1 MKHASVQTQLIARL
15 LIILTGFGILLF
27 FSLNLFLR
35 SLMETEMI
43 DKGRLIFANLL
54 AVQTYVRETLRPA
67 MYESLPQGDFVME
80 AMSTSYVTRKVMS
93 DLNTA
98 RTLFSYRR
106 VATEP
111 RNPEYVA
118 NELEQKLIRHFQNHP
133 DEQIFSQFRSLE
145 NEECYI
151 TARPVVFEKS
161 CLACHGRPEDA
172 PAVMLT
178 RYGVERGFERLE
190 GEIGGL
196 DMLIIPIERNIMV
209 IRQLTLTFILIFAC
223 GTLFIIGFNYFFF
236 DRIMLQNINR
246 LATVLRSR
254 FPDEARD
261 SLHGNPCNG
270 DEIESMVSDM
280 EQFAYHLSVAR
291 SQLSDYALNLEI
303 KVEARTAELSR
314 EAEARLKDVQ
324 LFLDVLDLFAKD
336 MDRQW
341 LLDRTL
347 TAIASRF
354 NANSAAIHCF
364 YSMNRHTWPA
374 GMESL
379 ALQVSQRDMLING
392 KDIFLPDAIIVPVFS
407 GTAIRGALDLR
418 WNSPVAHPPRQ
429 REVLLAV
436 GRQLGIALENLDAME
451 NILRQKAVLESI
463 FEGIADPLFLL
474 DSSGAVLHANE
485 SAQLLISDMAHTG
498 KNGNRLLDLTRLS
511 VDADIQGEA
520 VQRDILLPTGSSLT
534 LRSYPLRTL
543 GGVGRTIVFARDTT
557 MEKTMLARL
566 QKGEKSLA
574 VAQLAAGLAHEI
586 NNPLGVI
593 LCYAQLLWDDGKNP
607 QAPDLEIII
616 RHTLQAQKVL
626 NDLMRFARSKPETGV
641 IDLTEAI
648 AFIARVFHVRAD
660 KMGIQ
665 IVTDVQS
672 NLPRVRGDE
681 AAVEQ
686 ILSNIVIN
694 SIDAL
699 EEHPDMRPGR
709 ISLSAFSDRKTNEV
723 ILTVMDNGPGIPDSH
738 LSRVFDPFFTTKEV
752 GRGTGLG
759 LSVVYG
765 LVKDMEGR
773 IEVYNQDGAIFT
785 ITFKATGEK
794 TSDDPTL

>member
-1 MKHASVQTQLIARL
+1 MKHASLQTQLVARL

-35 SLMETEMI
+35 NLMETEVI
-43 DKGRLIFANLL
+43 DKGRLIFAHLL

-67 MYESLPQGDFVME
+67 MYEALPPGAFVME
-80 AMSTSYVTRKVMS
+80 SMSTSYVTRKVMT

-98 RTLFSYRR
+98 RSQFSYRR

-111 RNPEYVA
+111 RNPEYAA
-118 NELEQKLIRHFQNHP
+118 NELEQELIRYFKGHP
-133 DEQIFSQFRSLE
+133 DEQNFSRFRNLK

-161 CLACHGRPEDA
+161 CMACHGRLEDA
-172 PAVMLT
+172 PAVLLT
-178 RYGVERGFERLE
+178 RYGSERGFGRRE

-196 DMLIIPIERNIMV
+196 DILIVPIERNIAV

-223 GTLFIIGFNYFFF
+223 GTLFIIGFNHFFF

-254 FPDEARD
+254 FPDEAKD
-261 SLHGNPCNG
+261 SLQGNPRNG

-280 EQFAYHLSVAR
+280 EQFADHLRSAR

-303 KVEARTAELSR
+303 KVKARTAEVSR
-314 EAEARLKDVQ
+314 EAEARLKDLQ
-324 LFLDVLDLFAKD
+324 LFLDILDIFAKD
-336 MDRQW
+336 MDRQL
-341 LLDRTL
+341 LLDCTL
-347 TAIASRF
+347 SAIASRF
-354 NANSAAIHCF
+354 NASSAAIHCF
-364 YSMNRHTWPA
+364 YSMNRRSWPA
-374 GMESL
+374 GMEL
-379 ALQVSQRDMLING
+379 HDLEVSQRDMLVEG
-392 KDIFLPDAIIVPVFS
+392 KDIYLHDTIIVPVIS

-418 WNSPVAHPPRQ
+418 WDSPVAHPPRQ

-436 GRQLGIALENLDAME
+436 GHQLGIALENLDAME

-474 DSSGAVLHANE
+474 DSAGVVLHANE
-485 SAQLLISDMAHTG
+485 SAQRLISDLPHMGENG
-498 KNGNRLLDLTRLS
+498 KCHLDFTRLS
-511 VDADIQGEA
+511 AEADLQGEA
-520 VQRDILLPTGSSLT
+520 VQRDIVLPTGSSLT
-534 LRSYPLRTL
+534 LRSYPLRAM

-557 MEKTMLARL
+557 VEKTMLARL

-593 LCYAQLLWDDGKNP
+593 LCYARLLWDDGKNP

-626 NDLMRFARSKPETGV
+626 NDLMRFARSKPEAGQ
-641 IDLTEAI
+641 IDLNEAM

-660 KMGIQ
+660 SLGIR
-665 IVTDVQS
+665 IVTDIQP
-672 NLPRVRGDE
+672 NLPGVRGDE
-681 AAVEQ
+681 ATVEQ

-694 SIDAL
+694 SLDAL
-699 EEHPDMRPGR
+699 EEHPDLRPGR
-709 ISLSAFSDRKTNEV
+709 ITLSAFSDLRSGEV
-723 ILTVMDNGPGIPDSH
+723 ILTITDNGPGIPEPH

-773 IEVYNQDGAIFT
+773 IEVQSHDGAIFT
-785 ITFKATGEK
+785 ITFKAAGEK
-794 TSDDPTL
+794 VSDDPTS